1 LDHCREELEHAMS
14 NTLFVRRL
22 SFLLLFPLSAA
33 HAQLS
38 GPAMEQKLT
47 DAKPG
52 DVRILATA
60 AIMAPLEAVRKQA
73 EAAVGKRLVIEY
85 GSARGNL
92 KDMLMAGQSCD
103 VTLLLPD
110 VDQALVKAGK
120 MDATQKRVASVP
132 VALGVAGNPP
142 KLDVST
148 KEGIKT
154 ALVNAKA
161 VRYAPTGAAHDTVD
175 RILDTL
181 DIRNTI
187 KDVSREKMSQ
197 QGGAA
202 SPQWSA
208 GQYEMDIFPLSEILV
223 NKSLTNLGTVIPELQ
238 VPAVIEASTC
248 KAPAE
253 RAAAQAFIKFLQG
266 PVLEPA
272 LKASGMAR

>member
-1 LDHCREELEHAMS
+1 MTS
-14 NTLFVRRL
+14 TPFVRRL
-22 SFLLLFPLSAA
+22 SFLLLLPLSAA
-33 HAQLS
+33 HAQLT

-60 AIMAPLEAVRKQA
+60 AIMAPLEKVRKQA

-92 KDMLMAGQSCD
+92 KDMLMAGQSCE

-120 MDATQKRVASVP
+120 MELTQKRVASVP
-132 VALGVAGNPP
+132 IALGVAGKPP
-142 KLDVST
+142 KLDVAT
-148 KEGIKT
+148 KEGIKE

-175 RILDTL
+175 KILDTL
-181 DIRNTI
+181 NIRNTI
-187 KDVSREKMSQ
+187 KDGSREKPS
-197 QGGAA
+197 GDGAA
-202 SPQWSA
+202 AAPQWSA
-208 GQYEMDIFPLSEILV
+208 GQYEIDIFPLSEILV
-223 NKSLTNLGTVIPELQ
+223 NKSLTNLGTVIPDLQ
-238 VPAVIEASTC
+238 VPVVIEASTC
-248 KAPAE
+248 KAPADL
-253 RAAAQAFIKFLQG
+253 AAAQAFIKFLQG

-272 LKASGMAR
+272 LKAIGMAR